1 MGYGLRNKEKEN
13 YMKKKVL
20 AALLGAC
27 MMATLLTG
35 CNTSST
41 GDSANTGD
49 TASDSSS
56 EASQEEI
63 PEDTGATVTDW
74 TVSYDGI
81 KTGIV
86 NARVSVHD
94 PSIIQVGEKYYIFGS
109 HMEGGWT
116 ENLRS
121 WTKLGNGYKTNNSV
135 YGNLWDTSK
144 NVFEYAG
151 DGNSLIPTDDGGTH
165 VWAPDAC
172 YNPTT
177 GLYYLY
183 YCTTSTWNASNLCY
197 ATSKTVE
204 GPYEW
209 QGPLIYSGF
218 TSSTIRETDV
228 LDYVSESYAAN
239 TYINEKGAYDSKEW
253 PNAIDPSIFFDEDGR
268 WWMVYGSWSGGIYL
282 LELDTQTGKVI
293 HPEADPAND
302 VDAYFGKKLLGGG
315 HKSIEGPYILYDK
328 TSGYYYLFVSY
339 GTLTREGGY
348 QIRVFRS
355 ETVDGE
361 YVDMN
366 GKKPTGGNHA
376 SFGLK
381 MSGNYMLPS
390 LKQAYM
396 ATGHNSAF
404 IDKNDGKMYIVYH
417 TRFDNGSETHS
428 PRVKQFFLNEEGWPC
443 MLPYATNG
451 ETISETGYERDEVV
465 GLYYFINQGYNVN
478 ANIAKPIMLEL
489 TAGGGVYGDG
499 VEGTWSMTEGTYY
512 MKITVDGKE
521 YSGVFCKQTDEAGTD
536 VMTFSAVGEN
546 VSVWGVKYYE

>member
-1 MGYGLRNKEKEN
+1 
-13 YMKKKVL
+13 MKKRVL
-20 AALLGAC
+20 SALLGVC
-27 MMATLLTG
+27 MTVTLLAG
-35 CNTSST
+35 C
-41 GDSANTGD
+41 GNTGNTGNTADGD
-49 TASDSSS
+49 TSGGNSTVD
-56 EASQEEI
+56 I

-74 TVSYDGI
+74 TVNYEGI

-94 PSIIQVGEKYYIFGS
+94 PSIVQVDDQYYIFGS
-109 HMEGGWT
+109 HMVGAKT
-116 ENLRS
+116 DNLRS
-121 WTKLGNGYKTNNSV
+121 WSKLGNGYTTNNSI
-135 YGNLWDTSK
+135 YGNLWDSSK

-151 DGNSLIPTDDGGTH
+151 DKTSLIPTDDLGTH
-165 VWAPDAC
+165 VWAPDVC

-177 GLYYLY
+177 GLYYMY

-197 ATSKTVE
+197 ATSENVE

-209 QGPLIYSGF
+209 QGALLYSGF
-218 TSSTIRETDV
+218 DGATINSTDV
-228 LDYVSESYAAN
+228 LDYVSKDYAVS
-239 TYINEKGAYDSKEW
+239 TYLNAGGGYDSKKW

-268 WWMVYGSWSGGIYL
+268 WWMVYGSWSGGIFL
-282 LELDTQTGKVI
+282 LELDPQTGEVI
-293 HPEADPAND
+293 HPEADAAND
-302 VDAYFGKKLLGGG
+302 VDPYFGKKLIGGG

-366 GKKPTGGNHA
+366 GKKPNGGNHVT
-376 SFGLK
+376 FGLK

-390 LKQAYM
+390 LKYAYM

-404 IDKNDGKMYIVYH
+404 IDKNDGKMYVVYH
-417 TRFDNGSETHS
+417 TRFDNGTENHS

-451 ETISETGYERDEVV
+451 ETISETGYARDEVA
-465 GLYYFINQGYNVN
+465 GLYYFVSQGYYVN
-478 ANIAKPIMLEL
+478 AQIAQPIMLEL

-499 VEGTWSMTEGTYY
+499 VEGTWTMTDGKYF

-521 YSGVFCKQTDEAGTD
+521 YSGVFCKQKDEGGTE
-536 VMTFSAVGEN
+536 VMTFSAVGN
-546 VSVWGVKYYE
+546 NTTVWGVKYYE